1 MPDSQLRTDFVH
13 AMSRAAATVSVVTT
27 DGAAGRAGVT
37 VSAMTSVSADGDA
50 PTILVCVNR
59 GASASAPILS
69 NGCFA
74 VNVLRDEQQEVADVF
89 ASRTD
94 APGGD
99 KFAVGRWTTL
109 ATGAPVLDALASFDC
124 EVQSAEL
131 VGTHHVI
138 IGSVRAVQVSDDGAP
153 LIYGMRSYLRAHPA

>member
-1 MPDSQLRTDFVH
+1 MSDTQLRSDFVH

-27 DGAAGRAGVT
+27 DGPAGRAGVT
-37 VSAMTSVSADGDA
+37 VSAMTSVSADGEA
-50 PTILVCVNR
+50 PTILICVNK
-59 GASASAPILS
+59 GASAADPILT
-69 NGCFA
+69 NGRFV
-74 VNVLRDEQQEVADVF
+74 VNVLSADQQDIADIF
-89 ASRTD
+89 ASRVD

-99 KFAVGRWTTL
+99 RFAVGQWDTM

-124 EVQSAEL
+124 DVQSAEL

-138 IGSVRAVQVSDDGAP
+138 IGSVRAVRVSEKGAP

>member
-1 MPDSQLRTDFVH
+1 MPDTQLRTDFVH
-13 AMSRAAATVSVVTT
+13 AMSRAASTVSVVTT
-27 DGAAGRAGVT
+27 DGVAGRAGVT

-50 PTILVCVNR
+50 PTILVCVNS
-59 GASASAPILS
+59 SASACEPLLA

-74 VNVLRDEQQEVADVF
+74 VNLLRDEQQDVANIF
-89 ASRTD
+89 ASRRD

-99 KFAVGRWTTL
+99 KFSVGHWATL
-109 ATGAPVLDALASFDC
+109 KTGAPVLTALASFDC

-138 IGSVRAVQVSDDGAP
+138 IGSVRAVQVAEDGAP